1 MRATS
6 KGGSMR
12 SGVRRRA
19 VPAGHAVAVAVSR
32 GEEVAVVNT
41 HGTQVVDTWAFA
53 AGGDEHL
60 SMEHTREVL
69 QRTWFA
75 VGDRLVGTRYTP
87 LLEIVADSSPG
98 RHDTLIAPC
107 SAVMFE
113 RMGAGADHRSCASN
127 LHEALASAGRRTASV
142 PAAWNLFM
150 SVPIAADGALTF
162 ERPRSAPGDAV
173 VVRALA
179 DLLLV
184 CSSCPDDLYPTNG
197 GDGRPRDVELRIG
210 GADARA

>member
-1 MRATS
+1 MQSA
-6 KGGSMR
+6 
-12 SGVRRRA
+12 VRRRV
-19 VPAGHAVAVAVSR
+19 VPAGEGIAVPVAR
-32 GEEVAVVNT
+32 GEEVAIVNT

-53 AGGDEHL
+53 DGSDEHL

-69 QRTWFA
+69 QSAYFA
-75 VGDRLVGTRYTP
+75 VGDRLVGSRYTP
-87 LLEIVADSSPG
+87 LLELVADSSPG

-107 SAVMFE
+107 SATMFE
-113 RMGAGADHRSCASN
+113 RMGAGADHRSCAQN
-127 LHEALASAGRRTASV
+127 LHEALAGAGRRTAHV

-162 ERPRSAPGDAV
+162 ERPHSARGDAV

-184 CSSCPDDLYPTNG
+184 CSACPDDLYPTNG
-197 GDGRPRDVELRIG
+197 GDGSPRDVELRIG
-210 GADARA
+210 GGADARA